1 MITKQDVENYQ
12 KQMIDT
18 LAQMRQYIQTQ
29 KDLKAINE
37 LSQELG
43 KIDPNATPQEHYGR
57 FFALMTQL
65 GKYHQYFPK
74 DFIKDLS
81 LSNKNLV
88 DLWSKNATN
97 LEDIGLIS
105 TKTGM
110 PYTEILKLM
119 GNKSTWS
126 TTTPR
131 VYDLIKNDNNWKV
144 WSTQVGD
151 YVHEVI
157 YNPKTGQSM
166 LYDPKTGEIKL
177 VNGIVPNILPG
188 PKTTHSYI
196 RSRVSIGSYNM
207 TPQIGTIDWEDGNGD
222 SHSEVVNFTDLGS
235 VQKALKGIEGKKG
248 TVTGLTKP
256 GTNNSSI
263 R

>member
-43 KIDPNATPQEHYGR
+43 KIDPNATPQEHYAK
-57 FFALMTQL
+57 FFTLMTQL

-105 TKTGM
+105 TKTGI

-119 GNKSTWS
+119 DNKSTWS

-144 WSTQVGD
+144 WSAQVGD
-151 YVHEVI
+151 KLHEFI

-166 LYDPKTGEIKL
+166 LYDSKTGEIKL
-177 VNGIVPNILPG
+177 VNGIVPNEFDAPDKHYYYTYGTNRSYSTVNNVTAMPG
-188 PKTTHSYI
+188 EIIYEK
-196 RSRVSIGSYNM
+196 
-207 TPQIGTIDWEDGNGD
+207 DGVKYHEPYDVRDVEGLRKK
-222 SHSEVVNFTDLGS
+222 VKDLGD
-235 VQKALKGIEGKKG
+235 KGFTIKEVHKYGSNSG
-248 TVTGLTKP
+248 GL
-256 GTNNSSI
+256 
-263 R
+263 